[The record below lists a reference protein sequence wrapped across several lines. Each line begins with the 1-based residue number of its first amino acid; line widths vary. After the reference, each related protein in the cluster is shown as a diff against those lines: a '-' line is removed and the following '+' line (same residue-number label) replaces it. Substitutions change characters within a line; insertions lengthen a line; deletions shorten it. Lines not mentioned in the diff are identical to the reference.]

1 MNVQAPNAHCPRCPA
16 RPIRR
21 PLRCGFHPLAD
32 NHPLVQVHAAC
43 WIFPNN
49 RGSGCSLKS
58 AGIAG
63 GPVSIS
69 LLLVPG
75 RPRPVPCAG
84 LRLQPCIGPR
94 CPAWP
99 GRTAPL
105 GVSETRAGCESPSA
119 FSAGGLAGPAAG
131 SALCLLEPCE
141 LRVWRVRH
149 GCVGSVAGSC
159 RKRPVWWRGGVRGV
173 PSACDG
179 GGQGALAAG
188 PLAQGGHGRFPDER
202 QGFEGGMGGE
212 FRCGAGR
219 GGNGIREPCGPWPP
233 RDRSGRRSRRR
244 PVVVQWGIEVLTGR
258 G

>member
-84 LRLQPCIGPR
+84 LRLQPRIGPR

-99 GRTAPL
+99 HCPL
-105 GVSETRAGCESPSA
+105 G
-119 FSAGGLAGPAAG
+119 
-131 SALCLLEPCE
+131 
-141 LRVWRVRH
+141 RV
-149 GCVGSVAGSC
+149 GN
-159 RKRPVWWRGGVRGV
+159 PGGVRGV